1 MTDTGGPVELPTAGV
16 HRRRRIPLVWIVPI
30 VTALIAL
37 WLAWDTLS
45 KRGPTITIAFDSA
58 AGLTAGQSQLK
69 YKNVVMGT
77 VKSIGVSPD
86 FTKVI
91 VSIETVRE
99 AEPLL
104 NDKTI
109 FWVVKPELFAG
120 NITGLETLL
129 SGSYIGMRPSAE
141 PGVAKRDFIGKT
153 DPPVLQAWT
162 KGTTFM
168 LDSKRL
174 GSISLG
180 SPIFFRDL
188 EVGTVLGW
196 DIGDLASRV
205 TIHAFVRAPYDQYVH
220 ADSSFWNASGVS
232 IKMGA
237 DGVQFRMESL
247 RAVLLGG
254 IAFETPPDSKQP
266 VAANNQLFPL
276 YRNFEDARSAGFGR
290 QIRLLSYFPGSVAGL
305 EPGAHVTLHGLR
317 IGEVTDVDLVYDP
330 KLDRVVVPVHYRI
343 EAGRVSNIAEAERT
357 DPEKLAEDMIKA
369 RRARHAAV
377 DEHHHRLEGD
387 SAGADCR
394 CAARH
399 AGEEGRR
406 LRHPDLGGRRLRRH
420 HAVGRRAPDQ
430 AQPHRVRQDRQ
441 EPRKRRGWPRYHDQ
455 RRADEAHAGVAGE
468 GDGRRPG
475 HRQEARHRS
484 HAGTEA
490 PAGDRPAAAG
500 RADLGQSP
508 VRLVQYGLRRQFALP
523 PRPRPPAAAAHRRR
537 ALAPRLDRSSVT
549 PSRGPDQGPHQHGQ
563 GMKDLSLGR
572 RRFALGLPLVAAA
585 CGASPEPNY
594 YTIVS
599 RTGPTLPRGPKVVLL
614 KDIGLASYLDRREI
628 VRSSESYK
636 LDIRAN
642 DWWGEPLAGLLGRV
656 LVVELSQRL
665 PSSTVYAESG
675 AISADH
681 NCIVGVN
688 IQRLDA
694 DKAGSLILVA
704 QVAAEFNRPR
714 RTAARTFTITKPL
727 ATQDTPG
734 LVAAISDA
742 VGELADG
749 IATLLQ

>member
-1 MTDTGGPVELPTAGV
+1 MLAVRVILVTLRTEHRQTEGTMTDTGGPVELPTAGV

-37 WLAWDTLS
+37 WLAWDTFS

-86 FTKVI
+86 LTKVI

-237 DGVQFRMESL
+237 DGVQFRMELL

-266 VAANNQLFPL
+266 VAANNQSFPL

-305 EPGAHVTLHGLR
+305 EPGAHVTLHGLK

-357 DPEKLAEDMIKA
+357 DPEKFAEDMIK
-369 RRARHAAV
+369 RGMRATLQSTSIITGSKEIALERIADAPPATLEKKGDVYVIPTSEVGGFDAITRSAAELLTKLNRIEY
-377 DEHHHRLEGD
+377 DKIGKSIEN
-387 SAGADCR
+387 
-394 CAARH
+394 
-399 AGEEGRR
+399 
-406 LRHPDLGGRRLRRH
+406 
-420 HAVGRRAPDQ
+420 
-430 AQPHRVRQDRQ
+430 
-441 EPRKRRGWPRYHDQ
+441 
-455 RRADEAHAGVAGE
+455 
-468 GDGRRPG
+468 
-475 HRQEARHRS
+475 
-484 HAGTEA
+484 
-490 PAGDRPAAAG
+490 AAAG
-500 RADLGQSP
+500 LDTTINGPQIKKTLAALEKAMVDVQDIARKLDVEATPALKRLPAIAQQLQEALTSANRLFGSFNTGYGDDSRFRRDLD
-508 VRLVQYGLRRQFALP
+508 RLLP
-523 PRPRPPAAAAHRRR
+523 QLTDAARSLR
-537 ALAPRLDRSSVT
+537 ALTDLL
-549 PSRGPDQGPHQHGQ
+549 SRHPEALI
-563 GMKDLSLGR
+563 KGR
-572 RRFALGLPLVAAA
+572 T
-585 CGASPEPNY
+585 N
-594 YTIVS
+594 
-599 RTGPTLPRGPKVVLL
+599 TG
-614 KDIGLASYLDRREI
+614 RE
-628 VRSSESYK
+628 
-636 LDIRAN
+636 
-642 DWWGEPLAGLLGRV
+642 
-656 LVVELSQRL
+656 
-665 PSSTVYAESG
+665 
-675 AISADH
+675 
-681 NCIVGVN
+681 
-688 IQRLDA
+688 
-694 DKAGSLILVA
+694 
-704 QVAAEFNRPR
+704 
-714 RTAARTFTITKPL
+714 
-727 ATQDTPG
+727 
-734 LVAAISDA
+734 
-742 VGELADG
+742 
-749 IATLLQ
+749 